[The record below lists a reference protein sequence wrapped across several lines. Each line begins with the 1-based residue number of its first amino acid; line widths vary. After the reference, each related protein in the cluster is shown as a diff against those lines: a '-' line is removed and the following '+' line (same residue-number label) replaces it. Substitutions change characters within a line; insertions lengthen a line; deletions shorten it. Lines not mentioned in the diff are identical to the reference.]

1 MRDVARNAGIAL
13 GTLYRYFPSKEYLFA
28 VAIDRWVHQIESE
41 ASAEVSEE
49 ATDQRLKVVLRRAID
64 AVAIVP
70 NWFSVMIALAS
81 SRDPLIQGPW
91 EAIHRS
97 TERLLRNAMPDVVDD
112 DAETVIG
119 VLGAII
125 QVGWQDVFLGSI
137 DVVQLQAR
145 VDVTID
151 LVFSGARRIT
161 GSSTEMTSTWM
172 TST

>member
-1 MRDVARNAGIAL
+1 
-13 GTLYRYFPSKEYLFA
+13 
-28 VAIDRWVHQIESE
+28 
-41 ASAEVSEE
+41 
-49 ATDQRLKVVLRRAID
+49 
-64 AVAIVP
+64 
-70 NWFSVMIALAS
+70 
-81 SRDPLIQGPW
+81 
-91 EAIHRS
+91 
-97 TERLLRNAMPDVVDD
+97 MPDVVDD